1 MPLLSVRTANTLR
14 VSASRAPLTNNA
26 IYGSRSLL
34 FSTSQNTCSE
44 NSGTT
49 STQEN
54 KLNADQESSKG
65 AEMPQ
70 EKVKKKTIAEL
81 DEELKLKMESMSGGG
96 GSAGVEYENG
106 KAEGLKR
113 GVKDNMFRVI

>member
-1 MPLLSVRTANTLR
+1 MPLLLRRTATTLR
-14 VSASRAPLTNNA
+14 APRGPLTNNTT
-26 IYGSRSLL
+26 YGSRPLP
-34 FSTSQNTCSE
+34 FSTSQSTCNE
-44 NSGTT
+44 NNNTT
-49 STQEN
+49 S
-54 KLNADQESSKG
+54 AQESKLDANEATSKG
-65 AEMPQ
+65 AEVPQ
-70 EKVKKKTIAEL
+70 KKAKKKTIAEL